1 MFEEIFSKM
10 KNYLLAATAALALLA
25 SCTKEYTT
33 VNVSGEPARPAFR
46 VSGITDVTFEK
57 TPFGNLAM
65 AYMPLQVTYVHGE
78 SQRVNLELS
87 GMPQGIRDSLQIASG
102 YPDFNTSALFF
113 YENAPNGSYPVKL
126 SAKADTGKTQEYN
139 FQIKVTGDT
148 SCSGYLTNATY
159 RTSSFC
165 TGSGAQYTTT
175 LSKNGAAGDTMYVN
189 NLENTNLALK
199 CLITCRSSQITIP
212 NQIVGNSTYS
222 GSGYLNGGPTAG
234 TTISMYIYKTDNA
247 TRVTTSCSYS
257 LSRN

>member
-10 KNYLLAATAALALLA
+10 KAHLLVATAALALLA

-57 TPFGNLAM
+57 TPFGNPAM

-78 SQRVNLELS
+78 SQRVSLELS
-87 GMPQGIRDSLQIASG
+87 GIPEGIRDSLQIASG

-113 YENAPNGSYPVKL
+113 YENASNGSYPVKL
-126 SAKADTGKTQEYN
+126 SAKADTGKVQEYN

-148 SCSGYLTNATY
+148 SCSGYLTGTTY
-159 RTSSFC
+159 RTSSSC
-165 TGSGAQYTTT
+165 TGSGATYTST

-212 NQIVGNSTYS
+212 SQVVGNSTYA
-222 GSGYLNGGPTAG
+222 GYGYLNFGSTGGVG
-234 TTISMYIYKTDNA
+234 IGMYIYKTDNT
-247 TRVTTSCSYS
+247 TRITTNCSYS
-257 LSRN
+257 LYRN